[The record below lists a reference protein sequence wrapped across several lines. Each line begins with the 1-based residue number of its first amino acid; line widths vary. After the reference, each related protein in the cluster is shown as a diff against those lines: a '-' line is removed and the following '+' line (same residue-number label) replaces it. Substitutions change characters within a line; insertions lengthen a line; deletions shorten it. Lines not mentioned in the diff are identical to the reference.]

1 MENINSVNYEYQ
13 VGGSLPASAPTY
25 VTRKADN
32 ELYQTIK
39 KGEFCY
45 VLNSR
50 QMGKSSLRV
59 QTMKRLKEVDE
70 FACAAIDLTDIG
82 SANITPL
89 QWYAGIIN
97 ELINTFEL
105 NEKCDIDSWWDK
117 YDQESLSAV
126 NFFGNFLRDILL
138 KYVESNIV
146 IFIDEIDS
154 IISLEFKIDD
164 FFALIRSFYNR
175 RVDNVE
181 YNRLTFVLLGVATP
195 SDLIQD
201 KTRTPF
207 NIGYGVELTGFTFA
221 ESQALAKGLSVKT
234 NQPEKLL
241 ELILNWTG
249 GQPFLTQKVCNL
261 VLNSSGLSEKN
272 EEEWLENL
280 IRTNIIENW
289 QAKDD
294 PEHLRTI
301 ERRIL
306 IDEKMVGELL
316 DIYQKIYQQGEVIS
330 QNTGEEGKLQLSG
343 LVVKRNNHLQV
354 YNPIYRE
361 VFNQQWIDNQLT
373 ALRPYSEAFRAWF
386 NSGCQDSSWLLR
398 GNALKTAEEWANSK
412 NVSYQD
418 KQFLAASR
426 QQEIEEEINER
437 EKEAELERER
447 KEKEAAERARI
458 IEEEAKQEA
467 EKQLATARKRM
478 SFGVIILFITLGIT
492 GLLGI
497 AAFIAGK
504 KAIEA
509 TEEIK
514 LKNSQLETV
523 NEQMKK
529 QKEEAKKAEQKAE
542 IAKKDLIKVQDDKK
556 SLETQKNKLTNDSEK
571 LQREVQSKSREI
583 NLGENKVKFLQNQQ
597 KEIQAKIKAK
607 EKELET
613 ANKNTNE
620 LKKSIAKIRE
630 LSAVASQLQQKGQNN
645 EANQF
650 LNIAGL
656 VLQEKI
662 KNQELKEAVLDS
674 SLVLGYESL
683 KKVGYKFSQEEE
695 KKYNTAKED
704 LNKSFEKLPKENNVD
719 NKDPNSLATLVYIYY
734 VKGKLENKIEN
745 YKIASDKYNL
755 LKSQLTS
762 NTDLFTL
769 DFNIVY
775 NDNPDIIESLYA
787 QLIKISN
794 DDQSRQL
801 SKNYQFYLATHVFNK
816 MEFFLKNK
824 EWIAADNIYRQ
835 YIDYNIKNERNN
847 SLKNSKNLYCPYFQK
862 LDNLWV
868 KYSEGLYGFR
878 VQKKIY
884 LETGNKLNIDN
895 GLDGNEKNFSIFA
908 DRVGWTDIKDVNDW
922 KKIFNRETTQ
932 KVRQYPKG
940 FFPIMSALR
949 DDQESIIESSG
960 GMFGKDGWLF
970 RNYDF
975 ARESRGRASFY
986 LNRNMLLCEW

>member
-32 ELYQTIK
+32 ELYQAIK

-59 QTMKRLKEVDE
+59 QTMKRLKEVDG

-105 NEKCDIDSWWDK
+105 NEKCDLDSWWDK

-164 FFALIRSFYNR
+164 FFALIRCFYNR

-249 GQPFLTQKVCNL
+249 GQPFLTQKICNL
-261 VLNSSGLSEKN
+261 VLNSSDLSEGN
-272 EEEWLENL
+272 EEEWLDNL

-306 IDEKMVGELL
+306 IDEKMLGELL
-316 DIYQKIYQQGEVIS
+316 DIYQKIYQQGEVVS

-361 VFNQQWIDNQLT
+361 VFNQQWIDNQLA

-386 NSGCQDSSWLLR
+386 NSGCQDSAWLLR
-398 GNALKTAEEWANSK
+398 GNALKTAELWAESK
-412 NVSYQD
+412 NVSFQD
-418 KQFLAASR
+418 REFLSASR
-426 QQEIEEEINER
+426 QHESQEEIKEREKER

-458 IEEEAKQEA
+458 IEEEARKKAQ
-467 EKQLATARKRM
+467 KQLEKAKGRLLVSSISVGLTV
-478 SFGVIILFITLGIT
+478 FVGIT
-492 GLLGI
+492 ILI
-497 AAFIAGK
+497 AQPNA
-504 KAIEA
+504 
-509 TEEIK
+509 
-514 LKNSQLETV
+514 
-523 NEQMKK
+523 
-529 QKEEAKKAEQKAE
+529 
-542 IAKKDLIKVQDDKK
+542 
-556 SLETQKNKLTNDSEK
+556 
-571 LQREVQSKSREI
+571 
-583 NLGENKVKFLQNQQ
+583 
-597 KEIQAKIKAK
+597 
-607 EKELET
+607 
-613 ANKNTNE
+613 
-620 LKKSIAKIRE
+620 AKIRE

-650 LNIAGL
+650 LNITAL
-656 VLQEKI
+656 VVQEKI
-662 KNQELKEAVLDS
+662 KNQELKEALLDS
-674 SLVLGYESL
+674 SLVSGYESL

-801 SKNYQFYLATHVFNK
+801 SKNYQLSLATHVFNK

-824 EWIAADNIYRQ
+824 EWIVADNIYRQ

-847 SLKNSKNLYCPYFQK
+847 SPKNSKNLYCPYFQK

-922 KKIFNRETTQ
+922 KKIFDREPTQ

-940 FFPIMSALR
+940 FFPIMSALQ
-949 DDQESIIESSG
+949 DYSSGETIIASFG
-960 GMFGKDGWLF
+960 GMFGKKGWLLT
-970 RNYDF
+970 NDNF
-975 ARESRGRASFY
+975 AKDTRKRADSY
-986 LNRNMLLCEW
+986 LNKSLSMCEW

>member
-1 MENINSVNYEYQ
+1 MENLDSVNYEYQ

-32 ELYQTIK
+32 ELYQAIK

-59 QTMKRLKEVDE
+59 QTMKRLKEVDG

-181 YNRLTFVLLGVATP
+181 YNRLSFVLLGVATP

-201 KTRTPF
+201 KNRTPF

-221 ESQALAKGLSVKT
+221 ESESQALAKGLSVKT

-241 ELILNWTG
+241 KLILNWTG

-261 VLNSSGLSEKN
+261 VLNTFSQSPLESGKYA
-272 EEEWLENL
+272 EWLENL

-306 IDEKMVGELL
+306 IDEKMLGELL
-316 DIYQKIYQQGEVIS
+316 DIYQNIYQQGEVVS

-361 VFNQQWIDNQLT
+361 VFNQQWIDNQLA

-386 NSGCQDSSWLLR
+386 NSGCQDSAWLLR
-398 GNALKTAEEWANSK
+398 GNALKTAELWAESK
-412 NVSYQD
+412 NVSFQD
-418 KQFLAASR
+418 REFLSASR
-426 QQEIEEEINER
+426 QQESQEKINER
-437 EKEAELERER
+437 EKEKEAELERER

-458 IEEEAKQEA
+458 IEEKARKKA
-467 EKQLATARKRM
+467 EKQLGQAKKIGRASYISVGLTV
-478 SFGVIILFITLGIT
+478 FVGIT
-492 GLLGI
+492 ILI
-497 AAFIAGK
+497 AQQNTAK
-504 KAIEA
+504 IEQ
-509 TEEIK
+509 
-514 LKNSQLETV
+514 N
-523 NEQMKK
+523 
-529 QKEEAKKAEQKAE
+529 
-542 IAKKDLIKVQDDKK
+542 IAK
-556 SLETQKNKLTNDSEK
+556 S
-571 LQREVQSKSREI
+571 
-583 NLGENKVKFLQNQQ
+583 G
-597 KEIQAKIKAK
+597 
-607 EKELET
+607 
-613 ANKNTNE
+613 
-620 LKKSIAKIRE
+620 E
-630 LSAVASQLQQKGQNN
+630 LSGVASQLQQKGKNN

-650 LNIAGL
+650 LNITAL

-683 KKVGYKFSQEEE
+683 KTE
-695 KKYNTAKED
+695 KEKNPELESKYNKAKED
-704 LNKSFEKLPKENNVD
+704 FKKSFEKLPKENNVD
-719 NKDPNSLATLVYIYY
+719 NKDPSSLATLVYIYY
-734 VKGKLENKIEN
+734 VKGKLEINSNKDMALSN
-745 YKIASDKYNL
+745 YTIALEKYNL

-762 NTDLFTL
+762 NTDLFKL
-769 DFNIVY
+769 DLNILS

-794 DDQSRQL
+794 DDQSRQS

-816 MEFFLKNK
+816 TEFFLKNK
-824 EWIAADNIYRQ
+824 KWIAADNTYRQ
-835 YIDYNIKNERNN
+835 YIDYNIKSERNN

-884 LETGNKLNIDN
+884 LETGNKLNIDKVSN
-895 GLDGNEKNFSIFA
+895 TDEKSFDHFA
-908 DRVGWTDIKDVNDW
+908 TRVGWKDIKDFDEWAKIVKGEISVPE
-922 KKIFNRETTQ
+922 KKQQFA
-932 KVRQYPKG
+932 KG
-940 FFPIMSALR
+940 FFPIRSALR
-949 DDQESIIESSG
+949 DDQESIIESYG

-970 RNYDF
+970 RNDNF

>member
-59 QTMKRLKEVDE
+59 KTMKRLKEVDG

-105 NEKCDIDSWWDK
+105 NEKCDLDSWWDK

-164 FFALIRSFYNR
+164 FFALIRCFYNR

-306 IDEKMVGELL
+306 IDEKMLGELL
-316 DIYQKIYQQGEVIS
+316 DIYQKIYQQGEVVS
-330 QNTGEEGKLQLSG
+330 QNTGEEVKLQLSG

-361 VFNQQWIDNQLT
+361 VFNQQWIDNQLA

-386 NSGCQDSSWLLR
+386 NSGCQDSAWLLR
-398 GNALKTAEEWANSK
+398 GNALKTAELWAESK
-412 NVSYQD
+412 NVSFQD
-418 KQFLAASR
+418 REFLSASR
-426 QQEIEEEINER
+426 QQESQEKINER
-437 EKEAELERER
+437 EKEKETELERER

-458 IEEEAKQEA
+458 IEEKARKKA
-467 EKQLATARKRM
+467 EKQL
-478 SFGVIILFITLGIT
+478 G
-492 GLLGI
+492 
-497 AAFIAGK
+497 
-504 KAIEA
+504 
-509 TEEIK
+509 
-514 LKNSQLETV
+514 Q
-523 NEQMKK
+523 
-529 QKEEAKKAEQKAE
+529 AKKIGRLLVSSISVGSTVFVCITILIAQLIAQQYTNKIEQN
-542 IAKKDLIKVQDDKK
+542 IAK
-556 SLETQKNKLTNDSEK
+556 S
-571 LQREVQSKSREI
+571 
-583 NLGENKVKFLQNQQ
+583 G
-597 KEIQAKIKAK
+597 
-607 EKELET
+607 
-613 ANKNTNE
+613 
-620 LKKSIAKIRE
+620 E
-630 LSAVASQLQQKGQNN
+630 LSAVASQFKQKGKNN

-683 KKVGYKFSQEEE
+683 KTEKEKNPELESKYK
-695 KKYNTAKED
+695 KAKED
-704 LNKSFEKLPKENNVD
+704 FKKSFEKLPKENNVD
-719 NKDPNSLATLVYIYY
+719 NKDNSYLATLVYIYY
-734 VKGKLENKIEN
+734 VKGRLEINSNKDMALSN
-745 YKIASDKYNL
+745 YTIALEKYNI

-801 SKNYQFYLATHVFNK
+801 SKNYQLSLATHVFNK

-824 EWIAADNIYRQ
+824 KWIAADNTYRQ
-835 YIDYNIKNERNN
+835 YIDYNIESERNN

-884 LETGNKLNIDN
+884 LETGNKLNIDKVSN
-895 GLDGNEKNFSIFA
+895 TDEKSFDHFA
-908 DRVGWTDIKDVNDW
+908 TRVGWKDIKDFDEWAKIVKGEISVPE
-922 KKIFNRETTQ
+922 KKQQFA
-932 KVRQYPKG
+932 KG
-940 FFPIMSALR
+940 FFPIRSALR
-949 DDQESIIESSG
+949 DDQESIIESYR

-970 RNYDF
+970 RNDDS
-975 ARESRGRASFY
+975 ARETRGRAILY

>member
-1 MENINSVNYEYQ
+1 VIKSPFSSCLSFNPGNPDSDSLDIKMENLNSVNYEYQ

-32 ELYQTIK
+32 ELYQAIK

-59 QTMKRLKEVDE
+59 QIMKRLKEVDG

-138 KYVESNIV
+138 KYVDSNIV

-154 IISLEFKIDD
+154 IISLQFNVDD

-181 YNRLTFVLLGVATP
+181 YNRLSFVLLGVATP

-201 KTRTPF
+201 RTRTPF

-261 VLNSSGLSEKN
+261 VLNSSDLSEVN

-289 QAKDD
+289 QVKDD

-306 IDEKMVGELL
+306 IDEQMVVELL
-316 DIYQKIYQQGEVIS
+316 DLYQKIYQAGEVIS

-361 VFNQQWIDNQLT
+361 VFNQQWIDNQLA
-373 ALRPYSEAFRAWF
+373 ALRPYSEAFRAWY

-398 GNALKTAEEWANSK
+398 GNALKTAEVWAESK
-412 NVSYQD
+412 NVSFQD

-426 QQEIEEEINER
+426 QQEIEEEIIER
-437 EKEAELERER
+437 EKEAELEREK

-458 IEEEAKQEA
+458 IEEEARKKA
-467 EKQLATARKRM
+467 EKQLKKAKKTGGLVLSISVVFAVV
-478 SFGVIILFITLGIT
+478 FGIT
-492 GLLGI
+492 
-497 AAFIAGK
+497 AFIAK
-504 KAIEA
+504 QNTAKM
-509 TEEIK
+509 
-514 LKNSQLETV
+514 
-523 NEQMKK
+523 EQN
-529 QKEEAKKAEQKAE
+529 
-542 IAKKDLIKVQDDKK
+542 I
-556 SLETQKNKLTNDSEK
+556 S
-571 LQREVQSKSREI
+571 
-583 NLGENKVKFLQNQQ
+583 
-597 KEIQAKIKAK
+597 
-607 EKELET
+607 
-613 ANKNTNE
+613 
-620 LKKSIAKIRE
+620 KIRK
-630 LSAVASQLQQKGQNN
+630 LSEVASQLQQKGKNN

-656 VLQEKI
+656 VLQDKI
-662 KNQELKEAVLDS
+662 KNQELKEALLDS

-683 KKVGYKFSQEEE
+683 ETEDEKNPQLESQ
-695 KKYNTAKED
+695 YNKAKED
-704 LNKSFEKLPKENNVD
+704 LNKSFEKLPKENNFD
-719 NKDPNSLATLVYIYY
+719 KNDSSYLATLVYIYY
-734 VKGKLENKIEN
+734 VKGKLGKSLNN

-755 LKSQLTS
+755 LKSQLRSS
-762 NTDLFTL
+762 NTNLFKLYLNILYNGNADIVASLYRQLNDLDKSNT
-769 DFNIVY
+769 VY
-775 NDNPDIIESLYA
+775 YESLKTHLLNELDYLMKENRWKDA
-787 QLIKISN
+787 ALKH
-794 DDQSRQL
+794 DQFILGSP
-801 SKNYQFYLATHVFNK
+801 KNFQCK
-816 MEFFLKNK
+816 DLKEVDK
-824 EWIAADNIYRQ
+824 LWVT
-835 YIDYNIKNERNN
+835 
-847 SLKNSKNLYCPYFQK
+847 NSKGKFG
-862 LDNLWV
+862 
-868 KYSEGLYGFR
+868 YS
-878 VQKKIY
+878 VQKRIY
-884 LETGNKLNIDN
+884 LETGNSLEFDW
-895 GLDGNEKNFSIFA
+895 EKGSIFRTTEYKSFA
-908 DRVGWTDIKDVNDW
+908 ERVGWDRNGVTFRIKVGGEWKSLGEVVLDERMDSFVNGSLPIDYGST
-922 KKIFNRETTQ
+922 FL
-932 KVRQYPKG
+932 VRFVECSRSG
-940 FFPIMSALR
+940 FL
-949 DDQESIIESSG
+949 
-960 GMFGKDGWLF
+960 
-970 RNYDF
+970 
-975 ARESRGRASFY
+975 
-986 LNRNMLLCEW
+986 

>member
-59 QTMKRLKEVDE
+59 KTMKRLKEVDG

-306 IDEKMVGELL
+306 IDEKMLGELL
-316 DIYQKIYQQGEVIS
+316 DIYQKIYQQGEVVS

-361 VFNQQWIDNQLT
+361 VFNQQWIDNQLA

-386 NSGCQDSSWLLR
+386 NSGCQDSAWLLR
-398 GNALKTAEEWANSK
+398 GNALKTAELWAESK
-412 NVSYQD
+412 NVSFQD
-418 KQFLAASR
+418 REFLSASR
-426 QQEIEEEINER
+426 QQESQEKINER
-437 EKEAELERER
+437 EKEKEAELERER

-458 IEEEAKQEA
+458 IEEK
-467 EKQLATARKRM
+467 AR
-478 SFGVIILFITLGIT
+478 
-492 GLLGI
+492 
-497 AAFIAGK
+497 
-504 KAIEA
+504 
-509 TEEIK
+509 
-514 LKNSQLETV
+514 
-523 NEQMKK
+523 
-529 QKEEAKKAEQKAE
+529 KKAEKKLGQAKKIGRLLVSSISVGLTVFVGITVFIAQFIAQQNAAKIE
-542 IAKKDLIKVQDDKK
+542 QNIAK
-556 SLETQKNKLTNDSEK
+556 SS
-571 LQREVQSKSREI
+571 
-583 NLGENKVKFLQNQQ
+583 
-597 KEIQAKIKAK
+597 
-607 EKELET
+607 
-613 ANKNTNE
+613 
-620 LKKSIAKIRE
+620 E
-630 LSAVASQLQQKGQNN
+630 LSGVASQLQQKGKNN

-683 KKVGYKFSQEEE
+683 KTEKEKNPELESKYK
-695 KKYNTAKED
+695 KAKED
-704 LNKSFEKLPKENNVD
+704 FKKSFEKLPKENNVD
-719 NKDPNSLATLVYIYY
+719 NKDNSYLATLVYIYY
-734 VKGKLENKIEN
+734 VKGRLEINSNKDMALSN
-745 YKIASDKYNL
+745 YTIALDKYNL

-801 SKNYQFYLATHVFNK
+801 SKNYQLSLATHVFNK
-816 MEFFLKNK
+816 TEFFLKNK
-824 EWIAADNIYRQ
+824 KWIAADNTYRQ
-835 YIDYNIKNERNN
+835 YIDYNIKSERNN

-884 LETGNKLNIDN
+884 LETGNKLNIDKVSN
-895 GLDGNEKNFSIFA
+895 TDEKSFDHFA
-908 DRVGWTDIKDVNDW
+908 TRVGWKDIKDFDEWAKIVKGEISVPE
-922 KKIFNRETTQ
+922 KKQQFA
-932 KVRQYPKG
+932 KG
-940 FFPIMSALR
+940 FFPIRSALR
-949 DDQESIIESSG
+949 DDQESIIESYG

-970 RNYDF
+970 RNDNF

>member
-32 ELYQTIK
+32 ELYQAIK

-59 QTMKRLKEVDE
+59 QTMKRLKEVDG

-181 YNRLTFVLLGVATP
+181 YNRLSFVLLGVATP

-201 KTRTPF
+201 KNRTPF

-249 GQPFLTQKVCNL
+249 GQPFLTQKICNL
-261 VLNSSGLSEKN
+261 VLNSSDLSEGN
-272 EEEWLENL
+272 EEEWLDNL

-306 IDEKMVGELL
+306 IDEKMLGELL
-316 DIYQKIYQQGEVIS
+316 DIYQKIYQQGEVVS

-361 VFNQQWIDNQLT
+361 VFNQQWIDNQLA

-398 GNALKTAEEWANSK
+398 GNALKTAELWAESK
-412 NVSYQD
+412 NVSFQD
-418 KQFLAASR
+418 GRFLRASR
-426 QQEIEEEINER
+426 QQEIEEEINEK

-458 IEEEAKQEA
+458 IEEEARKKAQ
-467 EKQLATARKRM
+467 KQLEKAKKTGGLVLSISV
-478 SFGVIILFITLGIT
+478 SFAVFFGIT
-492 GLLGI
+492 
-497 AAFIAGK
+497 AFIAK
-504 KAIEA
+504 QN
-509 TEEIK
+509 TEKMQQTIAEM
-514 LKNSQLETV
+514 
-523 NEQMKK
+523 EQ
-529 QKEEAKKAEQKAE
+529 
-542 IAKKDLIKVQDDKK
+542 
-556 SLETQKNKLTNDSEK
+556 N
-571 LQREVQSKSREI
+571 
-583 NLGENKVKFLQNQQ
+583 
-597 KEIQAKIKAK
+597 
-607 EKELET
+607 
-613 ANKNTNE
+613 
-620 LKKSIAKIRE
+620 IAKIRE

-650 LNIAGL
+650 LNITAL

-674 SLVLGYESL
+674 SLVSGYESL

-824 EWIAADNIYRQ
+824 KWIAADNTYRQ

-847 SLKNSKNLYCPYFQK
+847 SLKNSKNLYCPYLQK

-884 LETGNKLNIDN
+884 LETGNKLNIDKVSN
-895 GLDGNEKNFSIFA
+895 TNEKSFNHFA
-908 DRVGWTDIKDVNDW
+908 TRVGWKDIKDFDEWAKIVKGEISVPE
-922 KKIFNRETTQ
+922 KKQQFA
-932 KVRQYPKG
+932 KG
-940 FFPIMSALR
+940 FFPITSALQ
-949 DDQESIIESSG
+949 DYSSGESETIIASFG
-960 GMFGKDGWLF
+960 GMFGKEGWLLT
-970 RNYDF
+970 NDNF
-975 ARESRGRASFY
+975 AKDTRKRADSY
-986 LNRNMLLCEW
+986 LNKSLSMCEW

>member
-32 ELYQTIK
+32 ELYQAIK

-59 QTMKRLKEVDE
+59 KTMKRLKEVDG

-175 RVDNVE
+175 RVDNTE
-181 YNRLTFVLLGVATP
+181 YNRLSFVLLGVATP

-249 GQPFLTQKVCNL
+249 GQPFLTQKICNL
-261 VLNSSGLSEKN
+261 VLNSSDLSEGN
-272 EEEWLENL
+272 EEEWLDNL

-306 IDEKMVGELL
+306 IDEQMVGELL

-361 VFNQQWIDNQLT
+361 VFNQQWIDNQLA
-373 ALRPYSEAFRAWF
+373 ALRPYSEAFRAWY

-398 GNALKTAEEWANSK
+398 GNALKTAEVWAESK
-412 NVSYQD
+412 NISFQD
-418 KQFLAASR
+418 KEFLAASR
-426 QQEIEEEINER
+426 QQEIEEEIIER
-437 EKEAELERER
+437 EKEAELKRER
-447 KEKEAAERARI
+447 KEKEAAERTRI
-458 IEEEAKQEA
+458 IEEEARKKA
-467 EKQLATARKRM
+467 EKQLKTGGLVLSISVVFAVV
-478 SFGVIILFITLGIT
+478 FGIT
-492 GLLGI
+492 
-497 AAFIAGK
+497 AFIAK
-504 KAIEA
+504 QNIE
-509 TEEIK
+509 K
-514 LKNSQLETV
+514 M
-523 NEQMKK
+523 EQN
-529 QKEEAKKAEQKAE
+529 
-542 IAKKDLIKVQDDKK
+542 V
-556 SLETQKNKLTNDSEK
+556 S
-571 LQREVQSKSREI
+571 
-583 NLGENKVKFLQNQQ
+583 
-597 KEIQAKIKAK
+597 
-607 EKELET
+607 
-613 ANKNTNE
+613 
-620 LKKSIAKIRE
+620 KIRE
-630 LSAVASQLQQKGQNN
+630 LSAVASQLQQTGQNN

-656 VLQEKI
+656 VLQDKI
-662 KNQELKEAVLDS
+662 KNQELKEALLDS
-674 SLVLGYESL
+674 SLVSGYESL
-683 KKVGYKFSQEEE
+683 KTEE
-695 KKYNTAKED
+695 KKNTELESQYNKAKED
-704 LNKSFEKLPKENNVD
+704 LNKSFEKLPKENNFD
-719 NKDPNSLATLVYIYY
+719 KNDSSYLATLVYIYY
-734 VKGKLENKIEN
+734 VKGKLGKSLNN

-755 LKSQLTS
+755 LKSQLKSS
-762 NTDLFTL
+762 NTNLFKLDLNILYNGNADIVASLYRQLNDL
-769 DFNIVY
+769 DKSNTVY
-775 NDNPDIIESLYA
+775 YESLKTHLLNELDYLMKENRWKDA
-787 QLIKISN
+787 ALKHDQFLFISAKKEKE
-794 DDQSRQL
+794 L
-801 SKNYQFYLATHVFNK
+801 SL
-816 MEFFLKNK
+816 
-824 EWIAADNIYRQ
+824 R
-835 YIDYNIKNERNN
+835 DYDIKNFQCKD
-847 SLKNSKNLYCPYFQK
+847 LKEVDKLWVTNSKGKFG
-862 LDNLWV
+862 
-868 KYSEGLYGFR
+868 YS
-878 VQKKIY
+878 VQKRIY
-884 LETGNKLNIDN
+884 LETGNS
-895 GLDGNEKNFSIFA
+895 LDFDWEKGSIFHTTEYKSFA
-908 DRVGWTDIKDVNDW
+908 KRVGWDRNGVTFRIKVGGEWKSYGEVVLDERMDSFVNGSLPIDYGST
-922 KKIFNRETTQ
+922 FL
-932 KVRQYPKG
+932 VRFVECSRSG
-940 FFPIMSALR
+940 FL
-949 DDQESIIESSG
+949 
-960 GMFGKDGWLF
+960 
-970 RNYDF
+970 
-975 ARESRGRASFY
+975 
-986 LNRNMLLCEW
+986 

>member
-1 MENINSVNYEYQ
+1 MENLDSVNYEYQ

-32 ELYQTIK
+32 ELYQAIK

-59 QTMKRLKEVDE
+59 QTMKRLKEVDG
-70 FACAAIDLTDIG
+70 FACAAIDLTEFG

-89 QWYAGIIN
+89 QWYSGIIN

-138 KYVESNIV
+138 KYVDSNIV

-154 IISLEFKIDD
+154 IISLQFNIDD
-164 FFALIRSFYNR
+164 FFALVRSFYNR

-181 YNRLTFVLLGVATP
+181 YNRLSFVLLGVATP

-207 NIGYGVELTGFTFA
+207 NIGYGVELTGFNFA

-234 NQPEKLL
+234 NHPEKLL

-249 GQPFLTQKVCNL
+249 GQPFLTQKICNL
-261 VLNSSGLSEKN
+261 VLNDPSQTPLESGEYA
-272 EEEWLENL
+272 EWLENL

-289 QAKDD
+289 QAKDE

-306 IDEKMVGELL
+306 IDEQMVGELL
-316 DIYQKIYQQGEVIS
+316 DIYQKMYQQGEVVS

-361 VFNQQWIDNQLT
+361 VFNQQWIDNQLA

-398 GNALKTAEEWANSK
+398 GNALKTAEAWAESK
-412 NVSYQD
+412 NISFQD

-458 IEEEAKQEA
+458 IEEEARKKA
-467 EKQLATARKRM
+467 EKQLEKAKKTGGLVLSISVGFAIV
-478 SFGVIILFITLGIT
+478 FGIT
-492 GLLGI
+492 
-497 AAFIAGK
+497 AFIAK
-504 KAIEA
+504 QNTTKM
-509 TEEIK
+509 
-514 LKNSQLETV
+514 
-523 NEQMKK
+523 EQN
-529 QKEEAKKAEQKAE
+529 
-542 IAKKDLIKVQDDKK
+542 I
-556 SLETQKNKLTNDSEK
+556 
-571 LQREVQSKSREI
+571 SK
-583 NLGENKVKFLQNQQ
+583 
-597 KEIQAKIKAK
+597 
-607 EKELET
+607 T
-613 ANKNTNE
+613 
-620 LKKSIAKIRE
+620 RE
-630 LSAVASQLQQKGQNN
+630 LSGVASQLQQKGKNN

-656 VLQEKI
+656 VLQDKI
-662 KNQELKEAVLDS
+662 KNQELKEALLDS

-683 KKVGYKFSQEEE
+683 KTEENKNSQLESQ
-695 KKYNTAKED
+695 YNKAKED
-704 LNKSFEKLPKENNVD
+704 LNKSFEKLPKENNID
-719 NKDPNSLATLVYIYY
+719 KNDSSYLATLVYIYY
-734 VKGKLENKIEN
+734 VQGKLGKSLNN

-755 LKSQLTS
+755 LKSQLKSS
-762 NTDLFTL
+762 NTNLFKLNLNILYNGNADIVASLYRQLNDLDKSNT
-769 DFNIVY
+769 VY
-775 NDNPDIIESLYA
+775 YESLKA
-787 QLIKISN
+787 HLL
-794 DDQSRQL
+794 DELD
-801 SKNYQFYLATHVFNK
+801 YLMKQNRWK
-816 MEFFLKNK
+816 D
-824 EWIAADNIYRQ
+824 AD
-835 YIDYNIKNERNN
+835 
-847 SLKNSKNLYCPYFQK
+847 LKNSEFVSFFAKGELSFKNLQCQDLK
-862 LDNLWV
+862 KVDNLWV
-868 KYSEGLYGFR
+868 TNSNGKFGFS
-878 VQKKIY
+878 VQKEIFIK
-884 LETGNKLNIDN
+884 TGT
-895 GLDGNEKNFSIFA
+895 LDFDSKRGTFTKWSEDGYNSFGEKMGWKKGKEEGGNWIAWKDLHFWDIIEKNNNLDSVRRGTLPRWSF
-908 DRVGWTDIKDVNDW
+908 GVN
-922 KKIFNRETTQ
+922 
-932 KVRQYPKG
+932 YH
-940 FFPIMSALR
+940 
-949 DDQESIIESSG
+949 SSWQRLV
-960 GMFGKDGWLF
+960 DC
-970 RNYDF
+970 NI
-975 ARESRGRASFY
+975 
-986 LNRNMLLCEW
+986 

>member
-32 ELYQTIK
+32 ELYQAIK

-59 QTMKRLKEVDE
+59 KTMKRLKEVDG

-105 NEKCDIDSWWDK
+105 NEKCDLDSWWDK

-164 FFALIRSFYNR
+164 FFALIRCFYNR

-241 ELILNWTG
+241 KLILNWTG

-261 VLNSSGLSEKN
+261 VLNSSDLSEGN

-306 IDEKMVGELL
+306 IDEKMLGELL
-316 DIYQKIYQQGEVIS
+316 DIYQKIYQQGEVVS

-361 VFNQQWIDNQLT
+361 VFNQQWIDNQLA
-373 ALRPYSEAFRAWF
+373 ALRPYYEAFRTWF
-386 NSGCQDSSWLLR
+386 NSGCQENSWLLR
-398 GNALKTAEEWANSK
+398 GNTLKTAELWAESK
-412 NVSYQD
+412 NVSFQD
-418 KQFLAASR
+418 REFLSASR
-426 QQEIEEEINER
+426 QHESQEEIKER

-447 KEKEAAERARI
+447 KEKESAERARI
-458 IEEEAKQEA
+458 IEEEAKQKA
-467 EKQLATARKRM
+467 ERKLAIAIKT
-478 SFGVIILFITLGIT
+478 GELVLFISTVFAMIFGIHT
-492 GLLGI
+492 
-497 AAFIAGK
+497 FM
-504 KAIEA
+504 
-509 TEEIK
+509 
-514 LKNSQLETV
+514 V
-523 NEQMKK
+523 K
-529 QKEEAKKAEQKAE
+529 QN
-542 IAKKDLIKVQDDKK
+542 
-556 SLETQKNKLTNDSEK
+556 T
-571 LQREVQSKSREI
+571 
-583 NLGENKVKFLQNQQ
+583 
-597 KEIQAKIKAK
+597 AKI
-607 EKELET
+607 EQ
-613 ANKNTNE
+613 N
-620 LKKSIAKIRE
+620 IAKIRE

-645 EANQF
+645 EGNQF

-683 KKVGYKFSQEEE
+683 KTEKEKNPELESKYK
-695 KKYNTAKED
+695 KAKED
-704 LNKSFEKLPKENNVD
+704 FKKSFEKLPKENNVD
-719 NKDPNSLATLVYIYY
+719 NKDNSYLATLVYIYY
-734 VKGKLENKIEN
+734 VKGRLEINSNKDMALSN
-745 YKIASDKYNL
+745 YTIALEKYNI

-762 NTDLFTL
+762 NTDLFKL
-769 DFNIVY
+769 DPNILY
-775 NDNPDIIESLYA
+775 NGNADIIESLYA

-801 SKNYQFYLATHVFNK
+801 SKNYQLSLATHVFNK
-816 MEFFLKNK
+816 TEFFLKNK
-824 EWIAADNIYRQ
+824 KWIAADNTYRQ
-835 YIDYNIKNERNN
+835 YIDYNIKSERNN

-884 LETGNKLNIDN
+884 LETGNKLNIDKVSN
-895 GLDGNEKNFSIFA
+895 TNEKSFNHFA
-908 DRVGWTDIKDVNDW
+908 TRVGWKDIKDFDEWDKIVQGVISVPE
-922 KKIFNRETTQ
+922 KKQQFA
-932 KVRQYPKG
+932 KG
-940 FFPIMSALR
+940 FFPITSALR
-949 DDQESIIESSG
+949 DDREYIIDSSG

-970 RNYDF
+970 RNDDF
-975 ARESRGRASFY
+975 ARESRGRASLY

>member
-32 ELYQTIK
+32 ELYQAIK

-59 QTMKRLKEVDE
+59 KTMKRLKEVDG

-175 RVDNVE
+175 RVDNTE
-181 YNRLTFVLLGVATP
+181 YNRLSFVLLGVATP

-249 GQPFLTQKVCNL
+249 GQPFLTQKICNL
-261 VLNSSGLSEKN
+261 VLNSSDLSEGN
-272 EEEWLENL
+272 EEEWLDNL

-306 IDEKMVGELL
+306 IDEKMLGELL
-316 DIYQKIYQQGEVIS
+316 DIYQKIYQQGEVVS

-361 VFNQQWIDNQLT
+361 VFNQQWIDNQLA

-386 NSGCQDSSWLLR
+386 NSGCQDSAWLLR
-398 GNALKTAEEWANSK
+398 GNALKTAELWAESK
-412 NVSYQD
+412 NVSFQD
-418 KQFLAASR
+418 REFLSASR
-426 QQEIEEEINER
+426 QQESQEKINER
-437 EKEAELERER
+437 EKEKEAELERER

-458 IEEEAKQEA
+458 IEEEARKKAQ
-467 EKQLATARKRM
+467 KQLEKAKKTGRLLV
-478 SFGVIILFITLGIT
+478 SSISVGLTVFVGIT
-492 GLLGI
+492 ILI
-497 AAFIAGK
+497 AQPNA
-504 KAIEA
+504 
-509 TEEIK
+509 
-514 LKNSQLETV
+514 
-523 NEQMKK
+523 
-529 QKEEAKKAEQKAE
+529 
-542 IAKKDLIKVQDDKK
+542 
-556 SLETQKNKLTNDSEK
+556 
-571 LQREVQSKSREI
+571 
-583 NLGENKVKFLQNQQ
+583 
-597 KEIQAKIKAK
+597 
-607 EKELET
+607 
-613 ANKNTNE
+613 
-620 LKKSIAKIRE
+620 AKIRE

-650 LNIAGL
+650 LNITAL
-656 VLQEKI
+656 VVQEKI
-662 KNQELKEAVLDS
+662 KNQELKEALLDS
-674 SLVLGYESL
+674 SLVSGYESL

-801 SKNYQFYLATHVFNK
+801 SKNYQLSLATHVFNK

-824 EWIAADNIYRQ
+824 KWIAADNTYRQ
-835 YIDYNIKNERNN
+835 YIDYNIESERNN
-847 SLKNSKNLYCPYFQK
+847 SLKNSKNLYCPYLQK

-884 LETGNKLNIDN
+884 LETGNKLNIDKVSN
-895 GLDGNEKNFSIFA
+895 TDEKSFDHFA
-908 DRVGWTDIKDVNDW
+908 TRVGWKDIKDFNEWAKIVKGEISVPE
-922 KKIFNRETTQ
+922 KKQQFA
-932 KVRQYPKG
+932 KG
-940 FFPIMSALR
+940 FFPIRSALR

-970 RNYDF
+970 RNDNF

>member
-59 QTMKRLKEVDE
+59 KTMKRLKEVDG

-105 NEKCDIDSWWDK
+105 NEKCDLDSWWDK

-126 NFFGNFLRDILL
+126 NFFGSFLRDILL

-164 FFALIRSFYNR
+164 FFALIRCFYNR

-306 IDEKMVGELL
+306 IDEKMLGELL
-316 DIYQKIYQQGEVIS
+316 DIYQKIYQQGEVVS
-330 QNTGEEGKLQLSG
+330 QNTGEEVKLQLSG

-361 VFNQQWIDNQLT
+361 VFNQQWIDNQLA

-386 NSGCQDSSWLLR
+386 NSGCQDSAWLLR
-398 GNALKTAEEWANSK
+398 GNALKTAELWAESK
-412 NVSYQD
+412 NVSFQD
-418 KQFLAASR
+418 REFLSASR
-426 QQEIEEEINER
+426 QHESQEEIKEREKER

-458 IEEEAKQEA
+458 IEEEARKKAQ
-467 EKQLATARKRM
+467 KQLEKAKGRLLVSSISLGLTVFVGI
-478 SFGVIILFITLGIT
+478 SITILV
-492 GLLGI
+492 
-497 AAFIAGK
+497 A
-504 KAIEA
+504 
-509 TEEIK
+509 
-514 LKNSQLETV
+514 Q
-523 NEQMKK
+523 
-529 QKEEAKKAEQKAE
+529 
-542 IAKKDLIKVQDDKK
+542 
-556 SLETQKNKLTNDSEK
+556 
-571 LQREVQSKSREI
+571 
-583 NLGENKVKFLQNQQ
+583 QNA
-597 KEIQAKIKAK
+597 AKI
-607 EKELET
+607 EQ
-613 ANKNTNE
+613 N
-620 LKKSIAKIRE
+620 IAKIRE
-630 LSAVASQLQQKGQNN
+630 LSAVASELQQKGQNN

-662 KNQELKEAVLDS
+662 KNQELKEALLDS
-674 SLVLGYESL
+674 SLVSGYESL

-695 KKYNTAKED
+695 KEYNTAKED

-719 NKDPNSLATLVYIYY
+719 NKDPSSLATLVYIYY
-734 VKGKLENKIEN
+734 VKGKLEINSNKDMALSN
-745 YKIASDKYNL
+745 YTIALEKYNI

-762 NTDLFTL
+762 NTDLFKL
-769 DFNIVY
+769 DPNILY
-775 NDNPDIIESLYA
+775 NGNPDIIESLYA

-801 SKNYQFYLATHVFNK
+801 SKNYQFYLATHLFNK
-816 MEFFLKNK
+816 TEFFLKNK
-824 EWIAADNIYRQ
+824 KWIAADNIYRQ

-884 LETGNKLNIDN
+884 LETGNKLNIDKVSN
-895 GLDGNEKNFSIFA
+895 TDEKSFDHFA
-908 DRVGWTDIKDVNDW
+908 TRVGWKDIKDFDEWDKIVKGEISVPE
-922 KKIFNRETTQ
+922 KKQQFA
-932 KVRQYPKG
+932 KG
-940 FFPIMSALR
+940 FFPIRSALR
-949 DDQESIIESSG
+949 DDRESIIESSG

-970 RNYDF
+970 RNDDF

>member
-59 QTMKRLKEVDE
+59 QTMKRLKEVDG

-105 NEKCDIDSWWDK
+105 NEKCDLDSWWDK

-164 FFALIRSFYNR
+164 FFALIRCFYNR

-306 IDEKMVGELL
+306 IDEKMLGELL
-316 DIYQKIYQQGEVIS
+316 DIYQKIYQQGEVVS
-330 QNTGEEGKLQLSG
+330 QNTGEEVKLQLSG

-361 VFNQQWIDNQLT
+361 VFNQQWIDNQLA

-386 NSGCQDSSWLLR
+386 NSGCQDSAWLLR
-398 GNALKTAEEWANSK
+398 GNALKTAELWAESK
-412 NVSYQD
+412 NVSFQD
-418 KQFLAASR
+418 REFLSASR
-426 QQEIEEEINER
+426 QQESQEKINER
-437 EKEAELERER
+437 EKEKEAELERER

-458 IEEEAKQEA
+458 IEEEARKKAQ
-467 EKQLATARKRM
+467 KQLEKAKKTGRLLV
-478 SFGVIILFITLGIT
+478 SSISVGLTVFVGIT
-492 GLLGI
+492 ILI
-497 AAFIAGK
+497 AQPNA
-504 KAIEA
+504 
-509 TEEIK
+509 
-514 LKNSQLETV
+514 
-523 NEQMKK
+523 
-529 QKEEAKKAEQKAE
+529 
-542 IAKKDLIKVQDDKK
+542 
-556 SLETQKNKLTNDSEK
+556 
-571 LQREVQSKSREI
+571 
-583 NLGENKVKFLQNQQ
+583 
-597 KEIQAKIKAK
+597 
-607 EKELET
+607 
-613 ANKNTNE
+613 
-620 LKKSIAKIRE
+620 AKIRE

-650 LNIAGL
+650 LNITAL
-656 VLQEKI
+656 VVQEKI
-662 KNQELKEAVLDS
+662 KNQELKEALLDS
-674 SLVLGYESL
+674 SLVSGYESL

-824 EWIAADNIYRQ
+824 RWIAADNIYRQ
-835 YIDYNIKNERNN
+835 YIDYNIENERNN
-847 SLKNSKNLYCPYFQK
+847 SPKNSKNLYCPYFQK

-884 LETGNKLNIDN
+884 LETGNKLNIDKVSN
-895 GLDGNEKNFSIFA
+895 TDEKSFDHFA
-908 DRVGWTDIKDVNDW
+908 TRVGWKDIKDFDEWAKIVKGEISVPE
-922 KKIFNRETTQ
+922 KKQQFA
-932 KVRQYPKG
+932 KG
-940 FFPIMSALR
+940 FFPIRSALR
-949 DDQESIIESSG
+949 DDQESIIESYG

-970 RNYDF
+970 RNDNF

>member
-105 NEKCDIDSWWDK
+105 NEKCDLDSWWDK

-164 FFALIRSFYNR
+164 FFALIRCFYNR

-398 GNALKTAEEWANSK
+398 GNALKTAELWAESK
-412 NVSYQD
+412 NVSFQD
-418 KQFLAASR
+418 REFLSASR
-426 QQEIEEEINER
+426 QQESQEKINER
-437 EKEAELERER
+437 EKEKEAELERER

-458 IEEEAKQEA
+458 IEEEARKKAQ
-467 EKQLATARKRM
+467 KQLEKAKKTGRLLV
-478 SFGVIILFITLGIT
+478 SSISVGLTVFVGIT
-492 GLLGI
+492 ILI
-497 AAFIAGK
+497 AQPNA
-504 KAIEA
+504 
-509 TEEIK
+509 
-514 LKNSQLETV
+514 
-523 NEQMKK
+523 
-529 QKEEAKKAEQKAE
+529 
-542 IAKKDLIKVQDDKK
+542 
-556 SLETQKNKLTNDSEK
+556 
-571 LQREVQSKSREI
+571 
-583 NLGENKVKFLQNQQ
+583 
-597 KEIQAKIKAK
+597 
-607 EKELET
+607 
-613 ANKNTNE
+613 
-620 LKKSIAKIRE
+620 AKIRE

-650 LNIAGL
+650 LNITAL
-656 VLQEKI
+656 VVQEKI

-683 KKVGYKFSQEEE
+683 KTVGYKFSQEEE

-719 NKDPNSLATLVYIYY
+719 NKDPSSLATLVYIYY
-734 VKGKLENKIEN
+734 VKGRLEINSNKDKDKDMALSN
-745 YKIASDKYNL
+745 YTIALEKYNL

-769 DFNIVY
+769 DVNILY
-775 NDNPDIIESLYA
+775 NGNADIIESLYT
-787 QLIKISN
+787 QLIEISN
-794 DDQSRQL
+794 DDQSRQS
-801 SKNYQFYLATHVFNK
+801 SKNYQLSLATHLFNK
-816 MEFFLKNK
+816 TEFFLKNK
-824 EWIAADNIYRQ
+824 KWIAADNTYRQ

-884 LETGNKLNIDN
+884 LETGNKLNIDKVSN
-895 GLDGNEKNFSIFA
+895 TSEKSFNHFA
-908 DRVGWTDIKDVNDW
+908 TRVGWKDIKDFDEWAKIVKGEISVPE
-922 KKIFNRETTQ
+922 KKQQFA
-932 KVRQYPKG
+932 KG
-940 FFPIMSALR
+940 FFPITSALQ
-949 DDQESIIESSG
+949 DYSSGETIIASFG
-960 GMFGKDGWLF
+960 GMFGKEGWLLT
-970 RNYDF
+970 NDNF
-975 ARESRGRASFY
+975 AKDTRKRADSY
-986 LNRNMLLCEW
+986 LNKSLSMCEW

>member
-32 ELYQTIK
+32 ELYQAIK

-59 QTMKRLKEVDE
+59 KTMKRLKEVDG

-164 FFALIRSFYNR
+164 FFALIRCFYNR

-201 KTRTPF
+201 KNRTPF

-221 ESQALAKGLSVKT
+221 ESESQALAKGLSVKT

-241 ELILNWTG
+241 KLILNWTG

-272 EEEWLENL
+272 EEEWLDNL

-294 PEHLRTI
+294 PEHLRSI

-306 IDEKMVGELL
+306 IDEKMLGELL
-316 DIYQKIYQQGEVIS
+316 DIYQKIYQQGEVVS

-361 VFNQQWIDNQLT
+361 VFNQQWIDNQLA

-386 NSGCQDSSWLLR
+386 NSGCQDSAWLLR
-398 GNALKTAEEWANSK
+398 GNALKTAELWAESK
-412 NVSYQD
+412 NVSFQD
-418 KQFLAASR
+418 REFLSASR
-426 QQEIEEEINER
+426 QQESQEKINER
-437 EKEAELERER
+437 EKEKETELERER

-458 IEEEAKQEA
+458 IEEEARKKA
-467 EKQLATARKRM
+467 EKQLGQAKKIGRASYISVGLTV
-478 SFGVIILFITLGIT
+478 FVGIT
-492 GLLGI
+492 ILI
-497 AAFIAGK
+497 AQQNTAKIAQ
-504 KAIEA
+504 
-509 TEEIK
+509 
-514 LKNSQLETV
+514 N
-523 NEQMKK
+523 
-529 QKEEAKKAEQKAE
+529 
-542 IAKKDLIKVQDDKK
+542 IAK
-556 SLETQKNKLTNDSEK
+556 SS
-571 LQREVQSKSREI
+571 
-583 NLGENKVKFLQNQQ
+583 
-597 KEIQAKIKAK
+597 
-607 EKELET
+607 
-613 ANKNTNE
+613 
-620 LKKSIAKIRE
+620 E
-630 LSAVASQLQQKGQNN
+630 LSGVASQLQQKGKNN

-683 KKVGYKFSQEEE
+683 KTVGYKFSQEEE
-695 KKYNTAKED
+695 KKYNKAKED
-704 LNKSFEKLPKENNVD
+704 LNTSFEKLPKENNVD
-719 NKDPNSLATLVYIYY
+719 NKDPSSLATLVYIYY
-734 VKGKLENKIEN
+734 VKGRLEINSNKDMALSN
-745 YKIASDKYNL
+745 YTIALEKYNI

-762 NTDLFTL
+762 NTDLFKL
-769 DFNIVY
+769 DPNILY
-775 NDNPDIIESLYA
+775 NDNPDIIESLYT
-787 QLIKISN
+787 QLIEISN

-801 SKNYQFYLATHVFNK
+801 SKNYQLSLATHVFNK
-816 MEFFLKNK
+816 TEFFLKNK
-824 EWIAADNIYRQ
+824 KWIAADNIYRQ

-847 SLKNSKNLYCPYFQK
+847 SPKNSKNLYCPYFQK

-868 KYSEGLYGFR
+868 IYSEGLYGFR

-884 LETGNKLNIDN
+884 LETGNKLNIDKVSN
-895 GLDGNEKNFSIFA
+895 TNEKSFNHFA
-908 DRVGWTDIKDVNDW
+908 TRVGWKDIKDFDEWDKIVQGVISVPE
-922 KKIFNRETTQ
+922 KKQQFA
-932 KVRQYPKG
+932 KG
-940 FFPIMSALR
+940 FFPITSALR
-949 DDQESIIESSG
+949 DDREYIIDSSG

-970 RNYDF
+970 RNDDF
-975 ARESRGRASFY
+975 ARESRGRASLY

>member
-59 QTMKRLKEVDE
+59 KTMKRLKEVDG

-105 NEKCDIDSWWDK
+105 NEKCDLDSWWDK

-164 FFALIRSFYNR
+164 FFALIRCFYNR

-249 GQPFLTQKVCNL
+249 GQPFLTQKICNL
-261 VLNSSGLSEKN
+261 VLNSSDLSEGN
-272 EEEWLENL
+272 EEEWLDNL

-306 IDEKMVGELL
+306 IDEKMLGELL

-361 VFNQQWIDNQLT
+361 VFNQQWIDNQLA

-386 NSGCQDSSWLLR
+386 NSGCQDSAWLLR
-398 GNALKTAEEWANSK
+398 GNALKTAELWAESK
-412 NVSYQD
+412 NVSFQD
-418 KQFLAASR
+418 REFLSASR
-426 QQEIEEEINER
+426 QHESQEEIKEREKER

-458 IEEEAKQEA
+458 IEEEARKKAQ
-467 EKQLATARKRM
+467 KQLEKVKGRLLVSSISVGLTV
-478 SFGVIILFITLGIT
+478 FVGIT
-492 GLLGI
+492 ILI
-497 AAFIAGK
+497 AQPNA
-504 KAIEA
+504 
-509 TEEIK
+509 
-514 LKNSQLETV
+514 
-523 NEQMKK
+523 
-529 QKEEAKKAEQKAE
+529 
-542 IAKKDLIKVQDDKK
+542 
-556 SLETQKNKLTNDSEK
+556 
-571 LQREVQSKSREI
+571 
-583 NLGENKVKFLQNQQ
+583 
-597 KEIQAKIKAK
+597 
-607 EKELET
+607 
-613 ANKNTNE
+613 
-620 LKKSIAKIRE
+620 AKIRE

-650 LNIAGL
+650 LNITAL
-656 VLQEKI
+656 VVQEKI
-662 KNQELKEAVLDS
+662 KNQELKEALLDS

-683 KKVGYKFSQEEE
+683 KTE
-695 KKYNTAKED
+695 KEKNPELESKYNKAKED
-704 LNKSFEKLPKENNVD
+704 FKKSFEKLPKENNVD

-801 SKNYQFYLATHVFNK
+801 SKNYQLSLATHVFNK

-824 EWIAADNIYRQ
+824 KWIAADNTYRQYIDYNIKDDQSRQLSKNYQLSLATHVFNKMEFFLKNKKWIAADNTYRQ

-847 SLKNSKNLYCPYFQK
+847 SLKNSKNLYCPYLQK

-884 LETGNKLNIDN
+884 LETGNKLNIDKVSN
-895 GLDGNEKNFSIFA
+895 TDEKSFDHFA
-908 DRVGWTDIKDVNDW
+908 TRVGWKDIKDFNEWAKIVKGEISVPE
-922 KKIFNRETTQ
+922 KKQQFA
-932 KVRQYPKG
+932 KG
-940 FFPIMSALR
+940 FFPIRSALR

-970 RNYDF
+970 RNDNF

>member
-1 MENINSVNYEYQ
+1 
-13 VGGSLPASAPTY
+13 
-25 VTRKADN
+25 
-32 ELYQTIK
+32 
-39 KGEFCY
+39 
-45 VLNSR
+45 
-50 QMGKSSLRV
+50 MGKSSLRV
-59 QTMKRLKEVDE
+59 KTMKRLKEVDG

-105 NEKCDIDSWWDK
+105 NEKCDLDSWWDK

-164 FFALIRSFYNR
+164 FFALIRCFYNR

-241 ELILNWTG
+241 KLILNWTG

-261 VLNSSGLSEKN
+261 VLNSSDLSEGN

-306 IDEKMVGELL
+306 IDEKMLGELL
-316 DIYQKIYQQGEVIS
+316 DIYQKIYQQGEVVS

-361 VFNQQWIDNQLT
+361 VFNQQWIDNQLA

-398 GNALKTAEEWANSK
+398 GNALKTAELWAESK
-412 NVSYQD
+412 NVSFQD
-418 KQFLAASR
+418 GRFLRASR
-426 QQEIEEEINER
+426 QQEIEEEINEK

-458 IEEEAKQEA
+458 IEEEARKKAQ
-467 EKQLATARKRM
+467 KQLEKAKKTGGLVLSISV
-478 SFGVIILFITLGIT
+478 SFAVFFGIT
-492 GLLGI
+492 
-497 AAFIAGK
+497 AFIAK
-504 KAIEA
+504 QN
-509 TEEIK
+509 TEKMQQTIAEM
-514 LKNSQLETV
+514 
-523 NEQMKK
+523 EQ
-529 QKEEAKKAEQKAE
+529 
-542 IAKKDLIKVQDDKK
+542 
-556 SLETQKNKLTNDSEK
+556 N
-571 LQREVQSKSREI
+571 
-583 NLGENKVKFLQNQQ
+583 
-597 KEIQAKIKAK
+597 
-607 EKELET
+607 
-613 ANKNTNE
+613 
-620 LKKSIAKIRE
+620 IAKIRE

-650 LNIAGL
+650 LNITAL

-674 SLVLGYESL
+674 SLVSGYESL

-824 EWIAADNIYRQ
+824 KWIAADNTYRQ

-847 SLKNSKNLYCPYFQK
+847 SLKNSKNLYCPYLQK

-884 LETGNKLNIDN
+884 LETGNKLNIDKVSN
-895 GLDGNEKNFSIFA
+895 TNEKSFNHFA
-908 DRVGWTDIKDVNDW
+908 TRVGWKDIKDFDEWAKIVKGEISVPE
-922 KKIFNRETTQ
+922 KKQQFA
-932 KVRQYPKG
+932 KG
-940 FFPIMSALR
+940 FFPITSALQ
-949 DDQESIIESSG
+949 DYSSGESETIIASFG
-960 GMFGKDGWLF
+960 GMFGKEGWLLT
-970 RNYDF
+970 NDNF
-975 ARESRGRASFY
+975 AKDTRKRADSY
-986 LNRNMLLCEW
+986 LNKSLSMCEW

>member
-1 MENINSVNYEYQ
+1 MENLDSVNYEYQ

-32 ELYQTIK
+32 ELYQAIK

-59 QTMKRLKEVDE
+59 QTMKRLKEVDG

-154 IISLEFKIDD
+154 IISLQFNVDD

-175 RVDNVE
+175 RVDNTE
-181 YNRLTFVLLGVATP
+181 YNRLSFVLLGVATP

-221 ESQALAKGLSVKT
+221 ESPALAKGLSVKT

-261 VLNSSGLSEKN
+261 VLNYSDLSEVN

-289 QAKDD
+289 QAKDE

-306 IDEKMVGELL
+306 IDEQMAGELL
-316 DIYQKIYQQGEVIS
+316 DIYQNIYQQGEVIS

-361 VFNQQWIDNQLT
+361 VFNQQWIDNQL
-373 ALRPYSEAFRAWF
+373 ADLRPYSEAFRAWF
-386 NSGCQDSSWLLR
+386 NSGCQENSWLLR
-398 GNALKTAEEWANSK
+398 GNALKTAEAWAESK
-412 NVSYQD
+412 NVSFQD

-426 QQEIEEEINER
+426 QQEIEEEIIER
-437 EKEAELERER
+437 EKEAELESER

-458 IEEEAKQEA
+458 IEEEAKQQA

-497 AAFIAGK
+497 AAFIAGN
-504 KAIEA
+504 KAKNAQQIATEA
-509 TEEIK
+509 TNKSEQATKEIK
-514 LKNSQLETV
+514 SKNSQLATV

-542 IAKKDLIKVQDDKK
+542 IAKKDLVKIQDNKK
-556 SLETQKNKLTNDSEK
+556 SLETQKNRLDNDTKK
-571 LQREVQSKSREI
+571 LQGELQSKSQQIKDATKKKEEI
-583 NLGENKVKFLQNQQ
+583 KKKVEKQ
-597 KEIQAKIKAK
+597 
-607 EKELET
+607 EKELKL

-620 LKKSIAKIRE
+620 LEKSIAKIKE
-630 LSAVASQLQQKGQNN
+630 LSKVASQLQQKGKTN

-650 LNIAGL
+650 LNITSL
-656 VLQEKI
+656 VLVKKI
-662 KNQELKEAVLDS
+662 KDQQVKEVLLDS
-674 SLVLGYESL
+674 SLVLGHQYLGVSKNPNTHNTNFINSFQKLEKINSKESAIV
-683 KKVGYKFSQEEE
+683 KVYS
-695 KKYNTAKED
+695 
-704 LNKSFEKLPKENNVD
+704 
-719 NKDPNSLATLVYIYY
+719 YY
-734 VKGKLENKIEN
+734 VKGKLEEN
-745 YKIASDKYNL
+745 SDKAKAVAQYEKAIYTYEKRIKPEF
-755 LKSQLTS
+755 KSPF
-762 NTDLFTL
+762 DLFTL
-769 DFNIVY
+769 DINILY
-775 NDNPDIIESLYA
+775 NDNNTDILAALYDNLRRLEPSNSTHNELLKKHYFD
-787 QLIKISN
+787 QLEYVLDKNEWLKATSASWKILYYLMNKEGLSSYWDIKNNLKCADFKRLDELWVTKSQRRFGYSIQKDIFLKMGNVLDFDWHKGKFSKEN
-794 DDQSRQL
+794 DYE
-801 SKNYQFYLATHVFNK
+801 KFNK
-816 MEFFLKNK
+816 KV
-824 EWIAADNIYRQ
+824 EWNDNE
-835 YIDYNIKNERNN
+835 K
-847 SLKNSKNLYCPYFQK
+847 
-862 LDNLWV
+862 
-868 KYSEGLYGFR
+868 
-878 VQKKIY
+878 KKI
-884 LETGNKLNIDN
+884 LQGDIDPNPLN
-895 GLDGNEKNFSIFA
+895 L
-908 DRVGWTDIKDVNDW
+908 
-922 KKIFNRETTQ
+922 
-932 KVRQYPKG
+932 PKG
-940 FFPIMSALR
+940 IFPF
-949 DDQESIIESSG
+949 DDTLG
-960 GMFGKDGWLF
+960 
-970 RNYDF
+970 RNYFWGDGK
-975 ARESRGRASFY
+975 AI
-986 LNRNMLLCEW
+986 LPVHITLLQQDQDCSKSGF

>member
-59 QTMKRLKEVDE
+59 QTMKRLKEVDG

-105 NEKCDIDSWWDK
+105 NEKCDLDSWWDK

-164 FFALIRSFYNR
+164 FFALIRCFYNR

-249 GQPFLTQKVCNL
+249 GQPFLTQKICNL
-261 VLNSSGLSEKN
+261 VLNSSDLSEGN

-306 IDEKMVGELL
+306 IDEKMLGELL
-316 DIYQKIYQQGEVIS
+316 DIYQKIYQQGEVVS

-361 VFNQQWIDNQLT
+361 VFNQQWIDNQLA

-386 NSGCQDSSWLLR
+386 NSGCQDSAWLLR
-398 GNALKTAEEWANSK
+398 GNALKTAELWAESK
-412 NVSYQD
+412 NVSFQD
-418 KQFLAASR
+418 REFLSASR
-426 QQEIEEEINER
+426 QQESQEKINER
-437 EKEAELERER
+437 EKEKETELERER

-458 IEEEAKQEA
+458 IEEKARKKA
-467 EKQLATARKRM
+467 EKQL
-478 SFGVIILFITLGIT
+478 G
-492 GLLGI
+492 
-497 AAFIAGK
+497 
-504 KAIEA
+504 
-509 TEEIK
+509 
-514 LKNSQLETV
+514 Q
-523 NEQMKK
+523 
-529 QKEEAKKAEQKAE
+529 AKKIGRLLVSSISVGSTVFVCITILIAQLIAQQYTNKIEQN
-542 IAKKDLIKVQDDKK
+542 IAK
-556 SLETQKNKLTNDSEK
+556 S
-571 LQREVQSKSREI
+571 
-583 NLGENKVKFLQNQQ
+583 G
-597 KEIQAKIKAK
+597 
-607 EKELET
+607 
-613 ANKNTNE
+613 
-620 LKKSIAKIRE
+620 E
-630 LSAVASQLQQKGQNN
+630 LSAVASQFKQKGKNN

-656 VLQEKI
+656 LLEEKI
-662 KNQELKEAVLDS
+662 KNPEFKEALFYS

-683 KKVGYKFSQEEE
+683 KTE
-695 KKYNTAKED
+695 KEKNPELESKYNKAKED
-704 LNKSFEKLPKENNVD
+704 FKKSFEKLPKENNVD
-719 NKDPNSLATLVYIYY
+719 NKDNSYLATLVYIYY
-734 VKGKLENKIEN
+734 AKGKIYETQDKKLALTAYQESAKI
-745 YKIASDKYNL
+745 YQILQTK
-755 LKSQLTS
+755 LKQP
-762 NTDLFTL
+762 NDLFAL
-769 DFNIVY
+769 DFNILY

-824 EWIAADNIYRQ
+824 KWIAADNTYRQ

-847 SLKNSKNLYCPYFQK
+847 SLKNSKNLYCPYLQK

-868 KYSEGLYGFR
+868 IYSEGLYGFR

-884 LETGNKLNIDN
+884 LETGNKLNIDKVSN
-895 GLDGNEKNFSIFA
+895 TNEKSFNHFA
-908 DRVGWTDIKDVNDW
+908 TRVGWKDIKDFDEWDKIVQGVISVPE
-922 KKIFNRETTQ
+922 KKQQFA
-932 KVRQYPKG
+932 KG
-940 FFPIMSALR
+940 FFPIRSALR
-949 DDQESIIESSG
+949 DDQESIIESYG

-970 RNYDF
+970 RNDNF

>member
-1 MENINSVNYEYQ
+1 MENIDSVNYEYQ

-32 ELYQTIK
+32 ELYQAIK

-59 QTMKRLKEVDE
+59 QTMKRLKEVDG

-138 KYVESNIV
+138 KYVDSNIV

-154 IISLEFKIDD
+154 IISLQFNIDD
-164 FFALIRSFYNR
+164 FFALVRSFYNR

-181 YNRLTFVLLGVATP
+181 YNRLSFVLLGVATP

-261 VLNSSGLSEKN
+261 VLNSSDLSEEN

-289 QAKDD
+289 QAKDE

-306 IDEKMVGELL
+306 IDEQMVGELL
-316 DIYQKIYQQGEVIS
+316 DIYQKIYQAGEVIS

-361 VFNQQWIDNQLT
+361 VFNQQWIDNQLA
-373 ALRPYSEAFRAWF
+373 ALRPYSEAFRAWYG
-386 NSGCQDSSWLLR
+386 SGRKDNSWLLR
-398 GNALKTAEEWANSK
+398 GNALKTAEAWAESK
-412 NVSYQD
+412 NLSHQD
-418 KQFLAASR
+418 REFLAASR
-426 QQEIEEEINER
+426 QHESQEEINER
-437 EKEAELERER
+437 QKENEAELERER

-458 IEEEAKQEA
+458 IEEEFRKKA
-467 EKQLATARKRM
+467 EKQLGKAKKT
-478 SFGVIILFITLGIT
+478 G
-492 GLLGI
+492 GLLLSI
-497 AAFIAGK
+497 SVIFAVVFSITSFIEKQNAYR
-504 KAIEA
+504 IE
-509 TEEIK
+509 
-514 LKNSQLETV
+514 
-523 NEQMKK
+523 
-529 QKEEAKKAEQKAE
+529 
-542 IAKKDLIKVQDDKK
+542 
-556 SLETQKNKLTNDSEK
+556 
-571 LQREVQSKSREI
+571 
-583 NLGENKVKFLQNQQ
+583 QNV
-597 KEIQAKIKAK
+597 
-607 EKELET
+607 
-613 ANKNTNE
+613 
-620 LKKSIAKIRE
+620 SKIRE
-630 LSAVASQLQQKGQNN
+630 LSAVASQLQQKKQVN
-645 EANQF
+645 EANQI

-656 VLQEKI
+656 VLEEKI
-662 KNQELKEAVLDS
+662 QNQELKEALLDS
-674 SLVLGYESL
+674 SLVSGYEFL
-683 KKVGYKFSQEEE
+683 KTEKEKNPQLESQ
-695 KKYNTAKED
+695 YNKAKED
-704 LNKSFEKLPKENNVD
+704 FTKSVEKLPKENNLD
-719 NKDPNSLATLVYIYY
+719 KNDSSYLATLVYIYY
-734 VKGKLENKIEN
+734 VKAKLENNQTKALEN

-755 LKSQLTS
+755 LKSQLKYNIDLFKLDLNILYNGNADIVASLYRQLNDLDKS
-762 NTDLFTL
+762 NT
-769 DFNIVY
+769 VY
-775 NDNPDIIESLYA
+775 YESLKTH
-787 QLIKISN
+787 LLN
-794 DDQSRQL
+794 ELD
-801 SKNYQFYLATHVFNK
+801 YL
-816 MEFFLKNK
+816 MK
-824 EWIAADNIYRQ
+824 ENRWKDAD
-835 YIDYNIKNERNN
+835 
-847 SLKNSKNLYCPYFQK
+847 LKNSEFVSFFAKGELSFKNLQCQDLK
-862 LDNLWV
+862 KVDNLWV
-868 KYSEGLYGFR
+868 TNSNGKFGFS
-878 VQKKIY
+878 VQKKIFIK
-884 LETGNKLNIDN
+884 TGT
-895 GLDGNEKNFSIFA
+895 LDFDSKRGTFTKWSEDGYNSFGEKVGWKKGKEEGGNWIEWKDLHVWDIIEKNNNLDSVRRGTLPRWSF
-908 DRVGWTDIKDVNDW
+908 GVN
-922 KKIFNRETTQ
+922 
-932 KVRQYPKG
+932 YH
-940 FFPIMSALR
+940 
-949 DDQESIIESSG
+949 SSWQRLV
-960 GMFGKDGWLF
+960 DC
-970 RNYDF
+970 NI
-975 ARESRGRASFY
+975 
-986 LNRNMLLCEW
+986 